1 MTSQPGTQQLQTRQP
16 GTGFEAIRWPGRR
29 RLAGRLPVRDER
41 GGSPAVE
48 ALLIVGAIVLL
59 LSLATAGYRIAMA
72 EAAVDGVAS
81 AAARAASIARTAG
94 QARAD
99 AHQVADSS
107 LSTAGLTCTS
117 TDVDVNTAGFAV
129 PVGQPASVTVSVT
142 CQTPLQDLLIPGLG
156 GSRTLTASSV
166 SPLDTYRER
175 Q

>member
-1 MTSQPGTQQLQTRQP
+1 VTRVP
-16 GTGFEAIRWPGRR
+16 AT
-29 RLAGRLPVRDER
+29 RLPARDER

-48 ALLIVGAIVLL
+48 ALLIVSSIVLL

-81 AAARAASIARTAG
+81 AAARAASLARTAG
-94 QARAD
+94 QARSD

-107 LSTAGLTCTS
+107 LGTAGLTCTS
-117 TDVDVNTAGFAV
+117 TSVDVDTSGFSV
-129 PVGQPASVTVSVT
+129 PVGRPASVAVTVS

-156 GSRTLTASSV
+156 GSRTLSARSV